1 MKIVVIGATGLI
13 GTQLVAVL
21 QRAGHAVVA
30 GSRAN
35 GIDAVS
41 GTGIVRAV
49 AGADVVVDVMNVP
62 ERDGDEA
69 RRLFVDASTTLLRAE
84 ADAGVGHHIVLSVVG
99 VDRAH
104 GDGYFRA
111 KAAQEEAVES
121 GGVPYTIVRAT
132 QFYEFAHQIA
142 AWNTVEDTVRLPGR
156 AMRPVASGDVTAAL
170 VRVAGAAPVEAAVEV
185 AGPEVIPL
193 DDFVRR
199 VLLKDHDERYV
210 FTAADAQPIGFNLD
224 GELLLPGPDASI
236 SPTTLESWLHRDHV
250 DVTVA

>member
-13 GTQLVAVL
+13 GAQLVARL

-30 GSRAN
+30 GSRAH

-41 GTGIVRAV
+41 GAGIAAAV
-49 AGADVVVDVMNVP
+49 SGADVVIDVMNVP
-62 ERDGDEA
+62 ERDRDDA
-69 RRLFVDASTTLLRAE
+69 RRLFVEASTTLLRAE
-84 ADAGVGHHIVLSVVG
+84 ADAGVGHHIVLSLVG
-99 VDRAH
+99 VDRAQGH
-104 GDGYFRA
+104 GYFQA
-111 KAAQEEAVES
+111 KAAQEETVER
-121 GGVPYTIVRAT
+121 GGVPFTIVRAT

-142 AWNTVEDTVRLPGR
+142 AWNTVEDTVRLPDR
-156 AMRPVASGDVTAAL
+156 AMRPVASGDVAAAL
-170 VRVAGAAPVEAAVEV
+170 VQLAGSPPVDGAVEL
-185 AGPEVIPL
+185 AGPEIIAL

-210 FTAADAQPIGFNLD
+210 FTAADAEPIGFNLD

-250 DVTVA
+250 DAVVA